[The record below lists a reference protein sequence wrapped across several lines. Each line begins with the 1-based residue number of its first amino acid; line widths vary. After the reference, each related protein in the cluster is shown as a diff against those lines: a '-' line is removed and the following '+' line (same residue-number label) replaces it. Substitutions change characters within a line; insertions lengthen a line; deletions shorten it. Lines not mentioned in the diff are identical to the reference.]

1 MTSNVF
7 GKDCVNKFQRWSI
20 FFRAMF
26 CCLTIEKKR
35 TAASLVEAD
44 WSKLPKDLLSLI
56 SERLGNELDL
66 TRFRSVCSS
75 WHSSV
80 SNHHR
85 ILPFK
90 LPLHTYPQPNKIYSN
105 IKTSSSS
112 CFLSKHSFFLIKP
125 PPQQEQTHHPWLI
138 RITQNSRGQTKLFPL
153 CTRDSTPPYHFPYV
167 IDFNQFS
174 IIHLG
179 TDFLAD
185 NNEEHL
191 PCPKKIVAATR
202 HGKKTV
208 LGTLNYLGY
217 PVFLRCGDEHWMLI
231 SDDMSMNFKD
241 ICVFKDQ
248 FCAVNK
254 FGRTVAI
261 GPEDSSVELV
271 AERLVDGGNMKF
283 LVESEGELL
292 LVDIYDIF
300 GFRLDVFRLDEKEK
314 KWVKLTSLEDRV
326 LFLGNG
332 CSFSASASDLSI
344 AEGNCVIIV
353 DETFLPS
360 GRGMCLF
367 HLDGGSISPLSD
379 HPHHLNLFWPPPEWI
394 IKMLQH
400 S

>member
-7 GKDCVNKFQRWSI
+7 AKDYVNKFQRWST
-20 FFRAMF
+20 FFRVMF

-35 TAASLVEAD
+35 REASLSEAD
-44 WSKLPKDLLSLI
+44 WSKLHKDLLSLI
-56 SERLGNELDL
+56 SERLNNELDL
-66 TRFRSVCSS
+66 TRFRSVCST
-75 WHSSV
+75 WRSSV

-90 LPLHTYPQPNKIYSN
+90 LPLHKYPQPNKIYSN

-153 CTRDSTPPYHFPYV
+153 CTGDSTPPYHFPYV

-179 TDFLAD
+179 IDFIAE

-202 HGKKTV
+202 HGRKPL
-208 LGTLNYLGY
+208 LGTLNYSGH
-217 PVFLRCGDEHWMLI
+217 PVLLCCGDEHWTLI

-241 ICVFKDQ
+241 ICMFKDR

-261 GPEDSSVELV
+261 GPEDSSVKLV
-271 AERLVDGGNMKF
+271 AERVVDGGNMKF

-300 GFRLDVFRLDEKEK
+300 GFRLDVFRLD
-314 KWVKLTSLEDRV
+314 
-326 LFLGNG
+326 
-332 CSFSASASDLSI
+332 
-344 AEGNCVIIV
+344 
-353 DETFLPS
+353 
-360 GRGMCLF
+360 
-367 HLDGGSISPLSD
+367 
-379 HPHHLNLFWPPPEWI
+379 
-394 IKMLQH
+394 
-400 S
+400 